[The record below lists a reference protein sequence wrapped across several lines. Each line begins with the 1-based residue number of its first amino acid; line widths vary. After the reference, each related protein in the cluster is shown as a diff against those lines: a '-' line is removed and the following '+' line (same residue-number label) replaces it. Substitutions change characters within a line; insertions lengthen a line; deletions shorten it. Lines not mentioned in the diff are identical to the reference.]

1 MWNNELNIY
10 DIISCKYGKAKRT
23 MITAKVIKWKFFFT
37 YIISLNNTYVIIWI
51 NKKRWI
57 KNEHTIDR
65 KNRYLFSIYLSSL
78 YNINSVN
85 IEVEKKYRA

>member
-1 MWNNELNIY
+1 MGNNELNIY
-10 DIISCKYGKAKRT
+10 DIISGKYGKEKRT
-23 MITAKVIKWKFFFT
+23 MIAAKIIKWNFFFT
-37 YIISLNNTYVIIWI
+37 YIISLIITYVIIWI

-57 KNEHTIDR
+57 KNENTIDR